1 MLASAL
7 AFAAVNCYLSLP
19 RLETPLRNNGG
30 GAAWPQ
36 GALGK
41 ERNTRVTAAKA
52 PN

>member
-7 AFAAVNCYLSLP
+7 AFAALNCHLSP
-19 RLETPLRNNGG
+19 PPLRNNGD

-36 GALGK
+36 GARGK
-41 ERNTRVTAAKA
+41 ERNKRVTAAKA